1 MLALPSHNSENPRYV
16 FLKMIRSEIGKHVVG
31 GVKGLFKLQIIGSFS
46 VDANREFVDDRSQLK
61 FFNPPNNRETRVRLD
76 LNRGLNEVVRKDE
89 DKCKEERLS
98 M

>member
-1 MLALPSHNSENPRYV
+1 
-16 FLKMIRSEIGKHVVG
+16 MIRSEIGKHVV

-61 FFNPPNNRETRVRLD
+61 FFNPPKNRETRVRLD
-76 LNRGLNEVVRKDE
+76 LNRGLDAVVRKDE

>member
-1 MLALPSHNSENPRYV
+1 
-16 FLKMIRSEIGKHVVG
+16 MIRSEIGKHVV

-76 LNRGLNEVVRKDE
+76 LNRGLDEVVRKDE